1 MRKLLKRI
9 LALVMVVIM
18 AIGVVSA
25 PIIKSGY
32 NLYRQAV
39 QEKPIEEK
47 VIEIMKSENYTEY
60 ENISP
65 IFIHTLLKSEDKR
78 FFEHFAVDPIAL
90 ARALIVNITK
100 GKYTQGGS
108 TITQQLAKN
117 MYFSFE
123 KRMERKIAELFVAF
137 ELERMY
143 TKEEILSMYCTLA
156 YFGNNCYGVKRASEY
171 YYSVLPSELNQ
182 QQADEL
188 VATLKAPSVH
198 NPSTM

>member
-9 LALVMVVIM
+9 LALLMVIVM

-25 PIIKSGY
+25 PIIKNGY
-32 NLYRQAV
+32 NLYRKAV

-65 IFIHTLLKSEDKR
+65 VFIKSLLKSEDKR

-90 ARALIVNITK
+90 ARALIVNITN

-137 ELERMY
+137 DLERMY
-143 TKEEILSMYCTLA
+143 TKEEILSMYCSLA
-156 YFGNNCYGVKRASEY
+156 YFGNNCYGVKQASKY
-171 YYSVLPSELNQ
+171 YYDILPDKLNQ
-182 QQADEL
+182 QQSNEL
-188 VATLKAPSVH
+188 VATLKAPSIY